1 MTDIETR
8 VSIPSDVL
16 FHELD
21 GEAVLLNLQTGK
33 YFGLDPTGT
42 RIWHFLVEYGSL
54 GMAYTRLLDEYD
66 VDAQR
71 LRADMLALV
80 DQLAAHGLIQLET
93 PLVDHES

>member
-1 MTDIETR
+1 MIGIEDR

-42 RIWHFLVEYGSL
+42 RIWHFLAEYGSP
-54 GMAYTRLLDEYD
+54 GMALNRMLVEYD
-66 VDAQR
+66 VDAER
-71 LRADMLALV
+71 LEADLLALC
-80 DQLAAHGLIQLET
+80 DQLAAQGLILPEPT
-93 PLVDHES
+93 LGDRES

>member
-1 MTDIETR
+1 MTDIEAR

-42 RIWHFLVEYGSL
+42 RIWHFLVESGSL
-54 GMAYTRLLDEYD
+54 GLAYRRMLDEYD
-66 VDAQR
+66 VDAEV

-80 DQLAAHGLIQLET
+80 EQLAAHDLIQLET
-93 PLVDHES
+93 PSVDHES